1 MAAAANP
8 YGSFLGNAEP
18 MGVLSTTIIRLVDLT
33 AGLTGPKLTE
43 HPVPGKWS
51 VHQSIAH
58 LADVEMVMGVRCRW
72 ILFEHEPQLIGFD
85 QDPWVT
91 GWAREQEPFD
101 STMER
106 FRVLRESNLRLFR
119 AASPED
125 LARVGIHAERGR
137 LKVSDFIALLAG
149 HDINHIQ
156 QIASLRSLLDSSGAQ
171 A

>member
-18 MGVLSTTIIRLVDLT
+18 MGVLSTTVIRLVDLT
-33 AGLTGPKLTE
+33 AGLTGSKLTE

-72 ILFEHEPQLIGFD
+72 ILFEPEPQLIGFD

-106 FRVLRESNLRLFR
+106 
-119 AASPED
+119 
-125 LARVGIHAERGR
+125 
-137 LKVSDFIALLAG
+137 
-149 HDINHIQ
+149 
-156 QIASLRSLLDSSGAQ
+156 
-171 A
+171 